1 MEAEDIPF
9 VKKLEVDSNL
19 SPWTLESYTENLTNI
34 DSINLVALE
43 NVEISQRI
51 IGFFVARLITHEEL
65 TNNQIDRVNEIE
77 IYNIAVDKNYR
88 RLGIGRYL
96 LEECQKL
103 INHGEKL
110 QIWLEVRS
118 SNVAATKFY
127 SKLGFERKYIRNSFY
142 ANPPEDALVM
152 CLEK

>member
-34 DSINLVALE
+34 DSINLVA
-43 NVEISQRI
+43 VEIPQRI
-51 IGFFVARLITHEEL
+51 VGFLVTRLITHEDL
-65 TNNQIDRVNEIE
+65 TNNQIDRINEIE
-77 IYNIAVDKNYR
+77 IYNIAVDINYR

-118 SNVAATKFY
+118 SNVAATNFY
-127 SKLGFERKYIRNSFY
+127 FKLGFERKYIRKSFY
-142 ANPPEDALVM
+142 SNPPEDALVM